1 MILELLLAGLVGVL
15 IATQAGLTADLGRH
29 LGSPLLAT
37 LAAFGLGLA
46 SAAVGALV
54 FTRRLPT
61 TADLRAVPPHLWV
74 GGTLGALALA
84 AMYWLIPRLGI
95 GTTIAMVLCGQL
107 ALALVAGHRGWLGQE
122 PVPLTATR
130 ALGAIALVAGILLI
144 QKG

>member
-1 MILELLLAGLVGVL
+1 MAGAMIPEEGNVVTVVGRFEDFNDLEEIVY
-15 IATQAGLTADLGRH
+15 TDLEIT
-29 LGSPLLAT
+29 SP
-37 LAAFGLGLA
+37 
-46 SAAVGALV
+46 S
-54 FTRRLPT
+54 
-61 TADLRAVPPHLWV
+61 AVPPSPIVLPLGEIGLQLTPYIGMLAIV
-74 GGTLGALALA
+74 VDVIVTETFGALALA